1 MGVLL
6 LALAACSDVTGPS
19 LSDGDQL
26 VLQVLQG
33 FDWKKLPDDPATIT
47 DGHVEG
53 HTLHLQVQFGGGCKQ
68 HRFALVAAEAL
79 AESNPPYTRFRLVH
93 EGDEDPCDALL
104 TRDLQVDLTPIVSLV
119 QLSGGTALRFT
130 LLEPG
135 EHPSAIGE
143 LLLTL

>member
-1 MGVLL
+1 LL
-6 LALAACSDVTGPS
+6 LVLAACSDVTGPL

-33 FDWKKLPDDPATIT
+33 FDWNKLSRDAATIT
-47 DGHVEG
+47 DASVEG
-53 HTLHLQVQFGGGCKQ
+53 HTLRLHVQFGGGCKP
-68 HRFALVAAEAL
+68 HRFALVAGDAL
-79 AESNPPYTRFRLVH
+79 AESNPPYTQFRLAH
-93 EGDEDPCDALL
+93 DGGKDPCDALL
-104 TRDLQVDLTPIVSLV
+104 TRDLEVDLTPIVSLV

-143 LLLTL
+143 LVLTL